1 MNVVS
6 PPNGMPDQYPERPHL
21 VHVPEKG
28 GMPRDLEE
36 FSGIWIV
43 SEPLKQ
49 LFEQMD
55 AEAFAFV
62 ACDFSLADGSR
73 GPQYYLGNVL
83 RRIDALDE
91 AASRVRIK
99 LDHNYQT
106 GEDEKLYSLVGGA
119 SLVFKQDVVGDAH
132 IFRQDRMG
140 APPICDRAMF
150 DALSAVNFSGVRLR
164 DVADI

>member
-1 MNVVS
+1 
-6 PPNGMPDQYPERPHL
+6 
-21 VHVPEKG
+21 
-28 GMPRDLEE
+28 
-36 FSGIWIV
+36 
-43 SEPLKQ
+43 
-49 LFEQMD
+49 
-55 AEAFAFV
+55 V
-62 ACDFSLADGSR
+62 ACDFSLADGSP

-83 RRIDALDE
+83 RGLDALDGTS
-91 AASRVRIK
+91 SRVRIQ

-150 DALSAVNFSGVRLR
+150 DALRAANFSGVRLR
-164 DVADI
+164 DVAHI